1 MKNILCSLRLSLL
14 LSLFLLGAVTACGNK
29 GPLVQATQ
37 PAPDAVAADPALEA
51 DPAAA
56 AVSAEEAEPAAAPE
70 TDPAVPVQED
80 EPVPAE
86 DDGSP

>member
-1 MKNILCSLRLSLL
+1 MKNISHSLL
-14 LSLFLLGAVTACGNK
+14 LSLFLLGALAACGNK

-37 PAPDAVAADPALEA
+37 PEPDAVVADDPALDA

-56 AVSAEEAEPAAAPE
+56 AVSAKEAEPAAAPE

-80 EPVPAE
+80 APVPAE
-86 DDGSP
+86 DDGTP